1 MRRLSRL
8 RNRQGPTQGRWAR
21 LALLP
26 IFAAAVAS
34 LVSCSDSETAD
45 PSASGSDPHSGS
57 AASETPAAGDSP
69 PSVVLIV
76 TESLRT
82 DAVGSYGKDRQSPL
96 PLGDFSVTPHIDQ
109 IATRGTRYAWAIAAS
124 PSTVTSHAS
133 IFTGLPPQEHGAGL
147 WTEIGAPEELEM
159 LAETLAAK
167 GYETVG
173 FSENPIAGPAFGLDQ
188 GFDRFVTPEPVGLAE
203 RLAEGNSGTRDFKTV
218 SRIKRWL
225 KDRDTSRPYFLFVNL
240 ADAHL
245 PWEHRAQN
253 RFLPKGL
260 SQHQLDDVLA
270 LRPQQFR
277 ICRRLP
283 HREALEVLAALY
295 LEEVAAAD
303 RKIGEIDGL
312 LREHAESSKQEPPI
326 TVVTADHGTHLGEQ
340 KLLGHELAVDNR
352 TLHVPLVVAGFD
364 STLPAGIVVETP
376 VAQRRLA
383 HSIRCWAGEESNCEE
398 GLPKDDAEAADRETS
413 PIISIAGNDTK
424 TRPPAYV
431 VDSGFL
437 DGKSYYASAFCDLE
451 DGSWGR
457 AISYF
462 DPPHKFIWRQ
472 YGPEALYDL
481 SWDPSE
487 KSDQVKRLK
496 DLSDSMK
503 NEVLTL
509 VVANRLDKL
518 RRFASEDRPLV
529 ERAAEAF
536 LDGREAMLADQT
548 VATDIV
554 WFAQQILKDRPDPT
568 LGAWV
573 EHQIPLK
580 KEDMYY
586 PIIDPTRISPI
597 EVPEELPGGLMKF
610 GIYLLAAVGGPESR
624 ALPIFEEYLALEN
637 ATGYVLT
644 HQLSGLEWA
653 RAMGRPFSDSTY
665 ARSREFTDQIAI
677 EHASDHRFRDLWA
690 ERAAFL
696 TLFADPSEEDLAR
709 WTDIIVES
717 HLGDGDWGHFATDMT
732 FDGETR
738 VGEHPRAH
746 VRGMSMIVLSR
757 YLSLNADQGLPDWNK
772 NP

>member
-1 MRRLSRL
+1 MHRISRP
-8 RNRQGPTQGRWAR
+8 RSPQSPTQETRAR
-21 LALLP
+21 LALLHV
-26 IFAAAVAS
+26 FAVILAS
-34 LVSCSDSETAD
+34 LIACSDSETAD
-45 PSASGSDPHSGS
+45 APASGSHSGS
-57 AASETPAAGDSP
+57 ADSETPTANGSP

-96 PLGDFSVTPHIDQ
+96 PLGDFSVTPHIDE

-203 RLAEGNSGTRDFKTV
+203 RLREGNSGTRDFKTL

-340 KLLGHELAVDNR
+340 KMLGHEFAVDNR
-352 TLHVPLVVAGFD
+352 ALHVPLIVAGMD
-364 STLPAGIVVETP
+364 PTASPGVVVET
-376 VAQRRLA
+376 
-383 HSIRCWAGEESNCEE
+383 
-398 GLPKDDAEAADRETS
+398 DAADRETS

-437 DGKSYYASAFCDLE
+437 DGQSHYASAFCELE
-451 DGSWGR
+451 DGYWGR
-457 AISYF
+457 AVSYF
-462 DPPHKFIWRQ
+462 DPPHKFVWRQ

-487 KSDQVKRLK
+487 KSDQIERRK
-496 DLSDSMK
+496 DLADSMK
-503 NEVLTL
+503 DEVLAL
-509 VVANRLDKL
+509 IDAKRLDKL
-518 RRFASEDRPLV
+518 RRFSSEDRPLG

-536 LDGREAMLADQT
+536 LAGRQAMLADQT

-554 WFAQQILKDRPDPT
+554 WFAQQILKDRPDPK

-573 EHQIPLK
+573 KHQIPLK

-653 RAMGRPFSDSTY
+653 RAMGRPFPDSTY

-757 YLSLNADQGLPDWNK
+757 YLSLNADEGLPDWNT

>member
-1 MRRLSRL
+1 MHRISRP
-8 RNRQGPTQGRWAR
+8 RSPQSPTQETRAR
-21 LALLP
+21 LALLHV
-26 IFAAAVAS
+26 FAVILAS
-34 LVSCSDSETAD
+34 LIACSDSETAD
-45 PSASGSDPHSGS
+45 APASGSHSGS
-57 AASETPAAGDSP
+57 ADSETPTANGSP

-96 PLGDFSVTPHIDQ
+96 PLGDFSVTPHIDE

-203 RLAEGNSGTRDFKTV
+203 RLREGNSGTRDFKTL

-340 KLLGHELAVDNR
+340 KMLGHEFAVDNR
-352 TLHVPLVVAGFD
+352 ALHVPLIVAGMD
-364 STLPAGIVVETP
+364 PTASPGVVVETP
-376 VAQRRLA
+376 IAQRRLA
-383 HSIRCWAGEESNCEE
+383 HSIRCWAGDESDCEE
-398 GLPKDDAEAADRETS
+398 GLPRDDADAADRETS

-437 DGKSYYASAFCDLE
+437 DGQSHYASAFCELE
-451 DGSWGR
+451 DGYWGR
-457 AISYF
+457 AVSYF
-462 DPPHKFIWRQ
+462 DPPHKFVWRQ

-487 KSDQVKRLK
+487 KSDQIERRK
-496 DLSDSMK
+496 DLADSMK
-503 NEVLTL
+503 DEVLAL
-509 VVANRLDKL
+509 IDAKRLDKL
-518 RRFASEDRPLV
+518 RRFSSEDRPLG

-536 LDGREAMLADQT
+536 LAGREAMLADQT

-554 WFAQQILKDRPDPT
+554 WFAQQILKDRPDPK
-568 LGAWV
+568 LEAWV
-573 EHQIPLK
+573 KHQIPLK

-653 RAMGRPFSDSTY
+653 RAMGRPFPDSTY

-757 YLSLNADQGLPDWNK
+757 YLSLNADEGLPDWNT